1 MTAHAAI
8 AAQVVDIQNDRQH
21 KGFIKVTLHVP
32 AECGPQLTTAMGWPT
47 YTTPVPVALARL
59 NRETEVMPTETTQ
72 SQQVRRTE
80 TPPASG
86 PDIQARARKPV
97 DPEKRL
103 AQRAAI
109 LCGDPV
115 FLRYLIEDRGLDTS
129 TMTPAEF
136 VREFCHV
143 PSRAD
148 IKPNTEAGLRW
159 DLLES
164 AFICWR
170 DVPELADA
178 S

>member
-32 AECGPQLTTAMGWPT
+32 AECGQQLTTAMGWPT
-47 YTTPVPVALARL
+47 YTTPVPVAIARL
-59 NRETEVMPTETTQ
+59 NPEMEVMPP
-72 SQQVRRTE
+72 VRPSPRTVD